1 MWVAD
6 RLLSF
11 SFWSEGA
18 PRAGPEQQPLLIYTD
33 LPPPALAPPPATPA
47 PLTKS
52 PHNTIQTE
60 PSKAPSKAPWAYK
73 TEAQIA
79 LLLVTAAWCLK

>member
-11 SFWSEGA
+11 SFRSEGV
-18 PRAGPEQQPLLIYTD
+18 PRAGPQQQPLLIYTD

-60 PSKAPSKAPWAYK
+60 PSKAPWAHK